1 MLVSGGGGHFSI
13 EVTSAVFAGK
23 TRVDS
28 QRLVYGAIAHLMN
41 GDLAPVHA
49 IVAYAPAPSSCAD
62 WPVARSGV
70 HRTTAIQASVRA
82 MQVGDEARAEREL
95 ERVQQ
100 RNKQL
105 KDSSSLA
112 LVELDMEGKIAGW
125 NRQAEIVFGWP
136 EAEAL
141 GRHFALIVPEPALP
155 HVDAIFQALATG
167 EVRHSRNLNVRKD
180 GELVVCQWYNA
191 VLRDDE
197 GVVHLI
203 YCEVRDVTEEEEL
216 RRRQQLMQALAD
228 RSPLAIFAKDPEGR
242 YLYANDEFTRSIGRS
257 PTEVIGHDDLAVFGP
272 EIGAERRQDDAAVL
286 AADSPLTRESRGL
299 GAASEYSYWSL
310 RFPLRDP
317 AGQVTAICG
326 IISDITPLKRA
337 EEERAALQQQ
347 MIESQRQAL
356 IELSTPL
363 IPVARGV
370 LVMPLIGA
378 IDHVRA
384 QLIMETLLAGVV
396 QQRARAVILDITG
409 VRTIDAHVA
418 DALLSMARAVRLLGA
433 KAVLTGISSEVAQ
446 TLVRLGLDFG
456 DIVTLG
462 DLRSGIA
469 HALSRSG
476 GETD

>member
-1 MLVSGGGGHFSI
+1 M
-13 EVTSAVFAGK
+13 
-23 TRVDS
+23 
-28 QRLVYGAIAHLMN
+28 Q
-41 GDLAPVHA
+41 
-49 IVAYAPAPSSCAD
+49 
-62 WPVARSGV
+62 
-70 HRTTAIQASVRA
+70 A
-82 MQVGDEARAEREL
+82 MQAGDEARAEREL
-95 ERVQQ
+95 ARVQR

-167 EVRHSRNLNVRKD
+167 EVRHSRNLNVHKN
-180 GELVVCQWYNA
+180 GQLVVCQWYNA
-191 VLRDDE
+191 VLRDDD

-299 GAASEYSYWSL
+299 GAASEYTYWSL